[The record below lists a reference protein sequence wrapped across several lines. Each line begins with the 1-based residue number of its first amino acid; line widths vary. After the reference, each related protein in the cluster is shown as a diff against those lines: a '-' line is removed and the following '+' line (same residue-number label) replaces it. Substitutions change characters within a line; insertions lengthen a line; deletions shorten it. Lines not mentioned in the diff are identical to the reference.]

1 MNNLDRSRA
10 NSFPRLKPGVIFFN
24 TQGLE
29 AGCYVGFSHRGI
41 EIHSQLALGLLSLLD
56 GRRTLESII
65 ELISENIQLSAADN
79 LSFEVTAI
87 LDALQGANLLEY
99 RRTQFKDFKSEEF
112 APVNLVSSTNRI
124 RAEENLYAWHPSVGV
139 ENSALDLISKRA
151 SFAIILFGANRLALS
166 LFSILKASGFS
177 QIKIIDRN
185 LTQSKRAKVQIAPDQ
200 VCGLAIRGA
209 DVGLRK
215 EDVLADIARNSQLFS
230 PADLPFPERP
240 DFIIA
245 TQKVA
250 QDSMQRWMSEEISHL
265 LVGDLI
271 EERIVIGPIVLP
283 GKSPCL
289 NCINLYRAEQ
299 LPYFGK
305 LELLAGFSNFDL
317 ELPSAQVA
325 LISGLVAA
333 QVIEFCEVQSGS
345 RLGAVSELAGITQ
358 SINLLNPLDLCGEK
372 RYWQPHSSCGCQ
384 TLNY

>member
-1 MNNLDRSRA
+1 MNNLDKSRA
-10 NSFPRLKPGVIFFN
+10 TSFPRFKPGVNFFN
-24 TQGLE
+24 TQSLD
-29 AGCYVGFSHRGI
+29 ASCYVGFGHRGI
-41 EIHSQLALGLLSLLD
+41 EIHSQLTPGLLALLD
-56 GRRTLESII
+56 GKRTLNSII
-65 ELISENIQLSAADN
+65 ELISENIQLPAGDN
-79 LSFEVTAI
+79 LSFEVTEI
-87 LDALQGANLLEY
+87 LDALLDANLLEY
-99 RRTQFKDFKSEEF
+99 RSTQFKDFKNEEY
-112 APVNLVSSTNRI
+112 APVNLVSLNNRI
-124 RAEENLYAWHPSVGV
+124 RAEENLYAWHRSVGIK
-139 ENSALDLISKRA
+139 NSALDLISKRA
-151 SFAIILFGANRLALS
+151 GFSIILFGANRLALS

-185 LTQSKRAKVQIAPDQ
+185 LAQSKRSKVQIAPDQ

-230 PADLPFPERP
+230 PTDLTFPERP

-265 LVGDLI
+265 LIGDLI
-271 EERIVIGPIVLP
+271 EEKIVIGPIVLP

-299 LPYFGK
+299 LPYFGR
-305 LELLAGFSNFDL
+305 LELLAGFSNFNL

-325 LISGLVAA
+325 LIAGLVAT

-345 RLGAVSELAGITQ
+345 RLEAASELAGITQ
-358 SINLLNPLDLCGEK
+358 SINLLDPLNLCGEK
-372 RYWQPHSSCGCQ
+372 RYWQPHSSCGCHS
-384 TLNY
+384 LN

>member
-1 MNNLDRSRA
+1 MNNLDKSRA
-10 NSFPRLKPGVIFFN
+10 TSFPRFKPGVNFFN
-24 TQGLE
+24 TQSLD
-29 AGCYVGFSHRGI
+29 ASCYVGFGHRGI
-41 EIHSQLALGLLSLLD
+41 EIHSQLTPGLLPLLD
-56 GRRTLESII
+56 GRRTLNSII
-65 ELISENIQLSAADN
+65 ELISENIQLPAGDN
-79 LSFEVTAI
+79 LSFEVTEI
-87 LDALQGANLLEY
+87 LDALLDANLLEY
-99 RRTQFKDFKSEEF
+99 RSTQFKDFKNEEY
-112 APVNLVSSTNRI
+112 APVNLVSLNNRI
-124 RAEENLYAWHPSVGV
+124 RAEENLYAWNRSVGIK
-139 ENSALDLISKRA
+139 NSALDLISKRA
-151 SFAIILFGANRLALS
+151 GFSIILFGANRLALS

-185 LTQSKRAKVQIAPDQ
+185 LAQSKRSKVQIAPDQ

-230 PADLPFPERP
+230 PTDLTFPERP

-265 LVGDLI
+265 LIGDLI
-271 EERIVIGPIVLP
+271 EEKIVIGPIVLP

-299 LPYFGK
+299 LPYFGR
-305 LELLAGFSNFDL
+305 LELLAGFSNFNL

-325 LISGLVAA
+325 LIAGLVAT

-345 RLGAVSELAGITQ
+345 RLEAASELAGITQ
-358 SINLLNPLDLCGEK
+358 SINLLDPLNLCGEK
-372 RYWQPHSSCGCQ
+372 RYWQPHSSCGCHS
-384 TLNY
+384 LN

>member
-1 MNNLDRSRA
+1 
-10 NSFPRLKPGVIFFN
+10 
-24 TQGLE
+24 
-29 AGCYVGFSHRGI
+29 
-41 EIHSQLALGLLSLLD
+41 
-56 GRRTLESII
+56 
-65 ELISENIQLSAADN
+65 
-79 LSFEVTAI
+79 
-87 LDALQGANLLEY
+87 
-99 RRTQFKDFKSEEF
+99 
-112 APVNLVSSTNRI
+112 
-124 RAEENLYAWHPSVGV
+124 
-139 ENSALDLISKRA
+139 
-151 SFAIILFGANRLALS
+151 
-166 LFSILKASGFS
+166 
-177 QIKIIDRN
+177 
-185 LTQSKRAKVQIAPDQ
+185 
-200 VCGLAIRGA
+200 
-209 DVGLRK
+209 
-215 EDVLADIARNSQLFS
+215 
-230 PADLPFPERP
+230 
-240 DFIIA
+240 
-245 TQKVA
+245 
-250 QDSMQRWMSEEISHL
+250 MQRWMSEEISHL

-283 GKSPCL
+283 GQSPCL

>member
-1 MNNLDRSRA
+1 MNNLDKSRA
-10 NSFPRLKPGVIFFN
+10 TSFPRFKPGVNFFN
-24 TQGLE
+24 TQSLD
-29 AGCYVGFSHRGI
+29 ASCYVGFGHRGI
-41 EIHSQLALGLLSLLD
+41 EIHSQLTPGLLALLD
-56 GRRTLESII
+56 GKRTLNSII
-65 ELISENIQLSAADN
+65 ELISENIQLPAGDN
-79 LSFEVTAI
+79 LSFEVTEI
-87 LDALQGANLLEY
+87 LDALLDANLLEY
-99 RRTQFKDFKSEEF
+99 RSTQFKDFKNEEY
-112 APVNLVSSTNRI
+112 APVNLVSLNNRI
-124 RAEENLYAWHPSVGV
+124 RAEENLYSWHRSVGIK
-139 ENSALDLISKRA
+139 NSALDLISKRA
-151 SFAIILFGANRLALS
+151 GFSIILFGANRLALS

-185 LTQSKRAKVQIAPDQ
+185 LAQSKRSKVQIAPDQ

-230 PADLPFPERP
+230 PTDLTFPERP

-265 LVGDLI
+265 LIGDLI
-271 EERIVIGPIVLP
+271 EEKIVIGPIVLP

-299 LPYFGK
+299 LPYFGR
-305 LELLAGFSNFDL
+305 LELLAGFSNFNL

-325 LISGLVAA
+325 LIAGLVAT

-345 RLGAVSELAGITQ
+345 RLEAASELAGITQ
-358 SINLLNPLDLCGEK
+358 SINLLDPLNLCGEK
-372 RYWQPHSSCGCQ
+372 RYWQPHSSCGCHS
-384 TLNY
+384 LN